1 MREHRP
7 PATHRIR
14 MTHAYREFTYL
25 SNDGLRLFCREY
37 RALAASGTVI
47 CLHGLTRNSRD
58 FTALAQH
65 LARRYRVLTPDLRGR
80 GFSAWDPQWAN
91 YQPAVYY
98 QDVLQLLAETAREP
112 VAVIG
117 TSLGGILAMALGAS
131 AADHVAGIVL
141 NDVGPAIAPAGL
153 ARIGRY
159 AGLRA
164 PPGNW
169 SEAVAQVKAN
179 AALAYPDFD
188 DAAWLDYAKASYREN
203 ADGIVVADYDPK
215 IGDALRAATAPPADL
230 WTVWAALSS
239 KPVLAIRGANSDILS
254 AETLARMLR
263 EKPDLQTI
271 EVPNRG
277 HVPLLNEPGVRPA
290 IDKLLAQVFP

>member
-1 MREHRP
+1 
-7 PATHRIR
+7 

-25 SNDGLRLFCREY
+25 SNDGLSLFCREY
-37 RALAASGTVI
+37 RALASAGTVI

-98 QDVLQLLAETAREP
+98 QDVLKLLAETTQEP

-117 TSLGGILAMALGAS
+117 TSLGGILAMALGATAPDRV
-131 AADHVAGIVL
+131 AAIVL
-141 NDVGPAIAPAGL
+141 NDVGPAIATAGL
-153 ARIGRY
+153 ARIGQY

-164 PPGNW
+164 PPGTW

-179 AALAYPDFD
+179 ASLAYPDFD
-188 DAAWLDYAKASYREN
+188 DAAWRDYAKASYREN
-203 ADGIVVADYDPK
+203 AEGIVVADYDPK
-215 IGDALRAATAPPADL
+215 IGDALRAATAPPADQ
-230 WTVWAALSS
+230 WAVWAALSS
-239 KPVLAIRGANSDILS
+239 KPVLAIRGAHSDILS

-263 EKPDLQTI
+263 EKPDLQYL

-277 HVPLLNEPGVRPA
+277 HVPLLNEPGVLPA
-290 IDKLLAQVFP
+290 IDKLLTQPFQ